1 MQLLLVED
9 DRMIG
14 EAVVTALQDAAY
26 VVDWEQRLAQVALL
40 LFKSAY
46 DLLLLDLNL
55 PDGDGLETLRDLR
68 ARRIDIPVII
78 LTARDGLEARIAG
91 LDLGADDYLEKPF
104 AIRELLARIRAVQ
117 RRRSG
122 LAQDL
127 LQLGSWNINLKTHE
141 VHGPDHQVHWTL
153 SNREFALLRILA
165 LHPGRLH
172 NRRQLE
178 EAIYGT
184 EDLIE
189 SNTIDVLIH
198 GLRRKLGA
206 DVIRNVRGA
215 GWFIANC

>member
-26 VVDWEQRLAQVALL
+26 VVDWEQRLAQVPLL
-40 LFKSAY
+40 LFKCTY

-68 ARRIDIPVII
+68 ARRFDIAVII
-78 LTARDGLEARIAG
+78 LTARDGLEARITG

-127 LQLGSWNINLKTHE
+127 LQLGSWSINLKTHE
-141 VHGPDHQVHWTL
+141 AHGPDQAYWTL

-178 EAIYGT
+178 EAIYGA
-184 EDLIE
+184 EDPIE

-206 DVIRNVRGA
+206 ELIRNVRGA
-215 GWFIANC
+215 GWFIANY